1 MDVALAMLNPFA
13 AVGMMM
19 GANIL
24 SRQKMLARYLGETE
38 YYDKVT
44 DCPPV
49 TLVHGR
55 VYQIAVSGP
64 NIFNNGWTTVRVY
77 DTNGKYLTWVPY
89 SVSWKR
95 YWGLL

>member
-1 MDVALAMLNPFA
+1 MDAALAMLNPFA
-13 AVGMMM
+13 TVRRMTE
-19 GANIL
+19 ANIL
-24 SRQKMLARYLGETE
+24 SPQKMLARYLGETE

-49 TLVHGR
+49 TLVHGL

-77 DTNGKYLTWVPY
+77 DMHGKYLTWIPY

>member
-1 MDVALAMLNPFA
+1 MDAALAMLNPFA
-13 AVGMMM
+13 TVRRMMET
-19 GANIL
+19 NIL
-24 SRQKMLARYLGETE
+24 SHQKMLARYLGETE

-49 TLVHGR
+49 TLVHGL